1 MLWLFNYNDQVCERG
16 RKGLSRGEFLPDGME
31 PPKPEGMP
39 RRKRR
44 VILVIAVSAIV
55 VAAGFLVWEVFVRPR
70 SLAEVYGFDHWSPG
84 STVTVVGTITSIER
98 QNTSYGP
105 AVYLGLDGGP
115 GCAGVPSVAGD
126 PTAKYAIGARF
137 QTTLHFQRYTINGD
151 PAVSAPELQC
161 PFPSG
166 LRAIGTVLDAGSLY
180 AGRLFLVYNGTES
193 NGTVHYEIVTAN
205 GAAYPPDTLPATLR
219 KSTPLQGSDPIL
231 PAGAPIDSFARWI
244 DFGGLQYLGALGAYS
259 EFPIVDEMSSLAVGI
274 SRNGSLRF
282 FDANRNGL
290 VDDGD
295 RLDVNLAATGS
306 STTWD
311 TYQLIIGGLFA
322 APETYVACT
331 RFILNGP
338 MGPFDIPLPERRD
351 SHVKLRYP
359 GDTFGTTFTSRI
371 DVRPGFGPAPAI
383 SDVRFF
389 VQAGGSSGNGTLS
402 NLPISLSNGVS
413 LSLTDANGNG
423 RLDSGDMFR
432 AAGLSNRTSV
442 TLSLA
447 QDNASVGDISWVVG
461 YGEPIGRVPTLTF
474 TTQGTN
480 PWHATANPSFW
491 SPELALN
498 RTLHASLL
506 ENGIAVLTNVSLAS
520 GTLGTFANGT
530 LALTDSDGD
539 GSLSRGD
546 VFTVTGTGTGTN
558 RYELDISLLY
568 GSSWPIYF

>member
-1 MLWLFNYNDQVCERG
+1 
-16 RKGLSRGEFLPDGME
+16 ME
-31 PPKPEGMP
+31 PPKPKGIP

-44 VILVIAVSAIV
+44 VVLVIAVSAIV

-84 STVTVVGTITSIER
+84 STVTIVGMITSIER

-105 AVYLGLDGGP
+105 EVYLELDGGP
-115 GCAGVPSVAGD
+115 GCAGGPSVVGD
-126 PTAKYAIGARF
+126 PTATYAIGARF

-151 PAVSAPELQC
+151 PAVSAPELRC
-161 PFPSG
+161 PFPLTLG
-166 LRAIGTVLDAGSLY
+166 AIGTVLDAGSLY
-180 AGRLFLVYNGTES
+180 AGRLFLVYNGTAS

-205 GAAYPPDTLPATLR
+205 GAAYRPDTLPATLR

-244 DFGGLQYLGALGAYS
+244 DFGGLQYLGTLGAYQ
-259 EFPIVDEMSSLAVGI
+259 EFPIVDEMTSLAAGI

-282 FDANRNGL
+282 VDANHNGL

-306 STTWD
+306 PTTWD

-351 SHVKLRYP
+351 SHVRLRYA

-371 DVRPGFGPAPAI
+371 DVRPGLGPAAAI

-389 VQAGGSSGNGTLS
+389 VQAGGSSANGTLS
-402 NLPISLSNGVS
+402 NLPITLSNGVS

-447 QDNASVGDISWVVG
+447 QGDASVGDIDWVVG

-480 PWHATANPSFW
+480 PWHATANFPFW

-498 RTLHASLL
+498 RTLRASLL
-506 ENGIAVLTNVSLAS
+506 ENGIPVLTNVSLSS
-520 GTLGTFANGT
+520 GILGTFANGT
-530 LALTDSDGD
+530 LALADSDGD
-539 GSLSRGD
+539 GSLSTGD
-546 VFTVTGTGTGTN
+546 VFTVTGVSTN
-558 RYELDISLLY
+558 RYVLEVSVFY
-568 GSSWPIYF
+568 GFPWRAYL

>member
-1 MLWLFNYNDQVCERG
+1 M
-16 RKGLSRGEFLPDGME
+16 PDGME

-55 VAAGFLVWEVFVRPR
+55 VGAGFLVWEVFVRPR

-98 QNTSYGP
+98 QNTSYGLE
-105 AVYLGLDGGP
+105 VYLGLDGGA

-126 PTAKYAIGARF
+126 PTATYEMGARF

-161 PFPSG
+161 PFPLT

-180 AGRLFLVYNGTES
+180 AGRLFLVYNGSAS

-205 GAAYPPDTLPATLR
+205 GAAYPPATLPATLR
-219 KSTPLQGSDPIL
+219 KSQPLQGSDPIL

-259 EFPIVDEMSSLAVGI
+259 EFPIVDEMSSLAAGI

-282 FDANRNGL
+282 VDANRNGL

-306 STTWD
+306 PNAWD
-311 TYQLIIGGLFA
+311 TYQLIIGGFFA

-331 RFILNGP
+331 RFILDGP
-338 MGPFDIPLPERRD
+338 MGPLDVPLPERRD
-351 SHVKLRYP
+351 SHVKLRYA
-359 GDTFGTTFTSRI
+359 GDTFGATFTSRI
-371 DVRPGFGPAPAI
+371 EVRSGFGPTPAL

-389 VQAGGSSGNGTLS
+389 VQAEGSSGNGTLS
-402 NLPISLSNGVS
+402 ALPITLSNGVS

-423 RLDSGDMFR
+423 RLDSGDVFR

-447 QDNASVGDISWVVG
+447 QGNTSVGDIFWVVG

-480 PWHATANPSFW
+480 PWHATATFPFW

-498 RTLHASLL
+498 RTLRASLR
-506 ENGIAVLTNVSLAS
+506 ENGVAVLTNVSLAS
-520 GTLGTFANGT
+520 GILGTFANGT
-530 LALTDSDGD
+530 LALSDSDGD
-539 GSLSRGD
+539 GSLSTGD
-546 VFTVTGTGTGTN
+546 VFRVTGASGN
-558 RYELDISLLY
+558 RYELDVSVLY
-568 GSSWPIYF
+568 ETPWRVYL

>member
-115 GCAGVPSVAGD
+115 GCAGVPSVASD

-259 EFPIVDEMSSLAVGI
+259 EFPIVDEMSSLAAGI

-282 FDANRNGL
+282 VDANRNGL

-546 VFTVTGTGTGTN
+546 VFTVTGTGTN

>member
-1 MLWLFNYNDQVCERG
+1 MGAPRMLWLFNYNDQVCERG
-16 RKGLSRGEFLPDGME
+16 GKGLSRGEFLSDGME
-31 PPKPEGMP
+31 PPKPEGMS

-44 VILVIAVSAIV
+44 VILVIAVSAMV
-55 VAAGFLVWEVFVRPR
+55 VGAGFLAWEVFVRPR
-70 SLAEVYGFDHWSPG
+70 SLAEVYGFGHWSPG
-84 STVTVVGTITSIER
+84 SAFTIVGTITSIER

-105 AVYLGLDGGP
+105 EVYLGLDGGP
-115 GCAGVPSVAGD
+115 GCAGVPSVASD

-166 LRAIGTVLDAGSLY
+166 LRAIGTVLDAGTLY
-180 AGRLFLVYNGTES
+180 AGRLFLVHTGTES
-193 NGTVHYEIVTAN
+193 NGTVHYEVVTAK
-205 GAAYPPDTLPATLR
+205 GAAYAPTPLPATLR

-259 EFPIVDEMSSLAVGI
+259 EFPIVDEMSSLAAGI

-282 FDANRNGL
+282 VDANRNGL

-306 STTWD
+306 PTTWD
-311 TYQLIIGGLFA
+311 TYQLIIGGFFA
-322 APETYVACT
+322 APETYVSCT
-331 RFILNGP
+331 RFIRDGP
-338 MGPFDIPLPERRD
+338 MGPLDVPLTERRD
-351 SHVKLRYP
+351 AHVKLHYA
-359 GDTFGTTFTSRI
+359 GDTVGTTYTSRI
-371 DVRPGFGPAPAI
+371 DVRSGFGPAPAL

-389 VQAGGSSGNGTLS
+389 AQAEGSSGNGTLS
-402 NLPISLSNGVS
+402 NLPIILSNGVL
-413 LSLTDANGNG
+413 LSLADANGNG

-447 QDNASVGDISWVVG
+447 QGNTSVGDIFWVVG

-480 PWHATANPSFW
+480 PWRATANLPFW

-506 ENGIAVLTNVSLAS
+506 GNGIWVLTNVSLSS

-539 GSLSRGD
+539 GSLSTRD
-546 VFTVTGTGTGTN
+546 VFTVTDGRTN
-558 RYELDISLLY
+558 SYALA
-568 GSSWPIYF
+568 

>member
-1 MLWLFNYNDQVCERG
+1 MGPPG
-16 RKGLSRGEFLPDGME
+16 R
-31 PPKPEGMP
+31 
-39 RRKRR
+39 
-44 VILVIAVSAIV
+44 
-55 VAAGFLVWEVFVRPR
+55 
-70 SLAEVYGFDHWSPG
+70 
-84 STVTVVGTITSIER
+84 
-98 QNTSYGP
+98 
-105 AVYLGLDGGP
+105 
-115 GCAGVPSVAGD
+115 
-126 PTAKYAIGARF
+126 
-137 QTTLHFQRYTINGD
+137 D
-151 PAVSAPELQC
+151 PA
-161 PFPSG
+161 
-166 LRAIGTVLDAGSLY
+166 RAGIDPGADA
-180 AGRLFLVYNGTES
+180 AF
-193 NGTVHYEIVTAN
+193 A
-205 GAAYPPDTLPATLR
+205 PDTLPATLR

-311 TYQLIIGGLFA
+311 TYQLTIGGLFA

-389 VQAGGSSGNGTLS
+389 VQAGGSSGNWTLS

-442 TLSLA
+442 TFSLA
-447 QDNASVGDISWVVG
+447 QDQVIVAGILWAVG

-480 PWHATANPSFW
+480 PWHVTANASFW
-491 SPELALN
+491 SPELAPN

-506 ENGIAVLTNVSLAS
+506 ENGIAVLPNVSLAR
-520 GTLGTFANGT
+520 LHPGTFANGT

-546 VFTVTGTGTGTN
+546 VFTV
-558 RYELDISLLY
+558 
-568 GSSWPIYF
+568 

>member
-1 MLWLFNYNDQVCERG
+1 
-16 RKGLSRGEFLPDGME
+16 ME

-55 VAAGFLVWEVFVRPR
+55 VGAGFLVWEVFVRPR

-98 QNTSYGP
+98 QNTSYGLE
-105 AVYLGLDGGP
+105 VYLGLDGGA

-126 PTAKYAIGARF
+126 PTATYEMGARF

-161 PFPSG
+161 PFPLT

-180 AGRLFLVYNGTES
+180 AGRLFLVYNGSAS

-205 GAAYPPDTLPATLR
+205 GAAYPPATLPATLR
-219 KSTPLQGSDPIL
+219 KSQPLQGSDPIL

-259 EFPIVDEMSSLAVGI
+259 EFPIVDEMSSLAAGI

-282 FDANRNGL
+282 VDANRNGL

-306 STTWD
+306 PNAWD
-311 TYQLIIGGLFA
+311 TYQLIIGGFFA

-331 RFILNGP
+331 RFILDGP
-338 MGPFDIPLPERRD
+338 MGPLDVPLPERRD
-351 SHVKLRYP
+351 SHVKLRYA
-359 GDTFGTTFTSRI
+359 GDTFGATFTSRI
-371 DVRPGFGPAPAI
+371 EVRSGFGPTPAL

-389 VQAGGSSGNGTLS
+389 VQAEGSSGNGTLS
-402 NLPISLSNGVS
+402 ALPITLSNGVS

-423 RLDSGDMFR
+423 RLDSGDVFR

-447 QDNASVGDISWVVG
+447 QGNTSVGDIFWVVG

-480 PWHATANPSFW
+480 PWHATATFPFW

-498 RTLHASLL
+498 RTLRASLR
-506 ENGIAVLTNVSLAS
+506 ENGVAVLTNVSLAS
-520 GTLGTFANGT
+520 GILGTFANGT
-530 LALTDSDGD
+530 LALSDSDGD
-539 GSLSRGD
+539 GSLSTGD
-546 VFTVTGTGTGTN
+546 VFRVTGASGN
-558 RYELDISLLY
+558 RYELDVSVLY
-568 GSSWPIYF
+568 ETPWRVYL

>member
-1 MLWLFNYNDQVCERG
+1 
-16 RKGLSRGEFLPDGME
+16 ME
-31 PPKPEGMP
+31 PPKPKGIP

-44 VILVIAVSAIV
+44 VVLVIAVSAIV

-84 STVTVVGTITSIER
+84 SSVTVVGTIMDIER

-105 AVYLGLDGGP
+105 EVYLELDGGP
-115 GCAGVPSVAGD
+115 GCAGGPSVVGD
-126 PTAKYAIGARF
+126 PTATYAIGARF

-151 PAVSAPELQC
+151 PAVSAPELRC
-161 PFPSG
+161 PFPLTLG
-166 LRAIGTVLDAGSLY
+166 AIGTVVDAGSLY

-259 EFPIVDEMSSLAVGI
+259 EFPIVDEMSSLAAGI

-282 FDANRNGL
+282 VDANRNGL

-311 TYQLIIGGLFA
+311 TYQLTIGGLFA

-447 QDNASVGDISWVVG
+447 HDNTSVGDISWVVG

-546 VFTVTGTGTGTN
+546 VFTVTGTGTN

>member
-1 MLWLFNYNDQVCERG
+1 
-16 RKGLSRGEFLPDGME
+16 
-31 PPKPEGMP
+31 
-39 RRKRR
+39 
-44 VILVIAVSAIV
+44 
-55 VAAGFLVWEVFVRPR
+55 
-70 SLAEVYGFDHWSPG
+70 WSPG
-84 STVTVVGTITSIER
+84 STVTVVGTITSTER

-105 AVYLGLDGGP
+105 EVYLGLDGGP

-126 PTAKYAIGARF
+126 PTAKYEIGARF
-137 QTTLHFQRYTINGD
+137 QTTLHFQRYMINGD

-205 GAAYPPDTLPATLR
+205 GAAYAPDTLPATLR

-244 DFGGLQYLGALGAYS
+244 DFSGLQYLGALGAYS
-259 EFPIVDEMSSLAVGI
+259 EFPIVDEMSSLAAGI

-282 FDANRNGL
+282 VDANRNGL

-306 STTWD
+306 PTAWD
-311 TYQLIIGGLFA
+311 TFQLIIGGLFV

-331 RFILNGP
+331 RFIVNGP

-351 SHVKLRYP
+351 SHVKLRYA
-359 GDTFGTTFTSRI
+359 GDTIGTTFTSKI
-371 DVRPGFGPAPAI
+371 DVRSGFGPAPAL

-389 VQAGGSSGNGTLS
+389 LQAGGSSGNGTLS
-402 NLPISLSNGVS
+402 ALPITLSNGVS
-413 LSLTDANGNG
+413 LALTDANGNG

-432 AAGLSNRTSV
+432 AAGLGNRTSV
-442 TLSLA
+442 TLDLA
-447 QDNASVGDISWVVG
+447 RSNASVGTLSWVVG
-461 YGEPIGRVPTLTF
+461 YGEPIGRVPLITF

-480 PWHATANPSFW
+480 PWRATANSPFW

-498 RTLHASLL
+498 RTVRASLL

-520 GTLGTFANGT
+520 GVLGTFANGT
-530 LALTDSDGD
+530 LAFTDSDGD
-539 GSLSRGD
+539 GSLSSGD
-546 VFTVTGTGTGTN
+546 VFTVTGASGN
-558 RYELDISLLY
+558 RYELDVSVLY
-568 GSSWPIYF
+568 GYPWRAYL

>member
-1 MLWLFNYNDQVCERG
+1 
-16 RKGLSRGEFLPDGME
+16 ME

-44 VILVIAVSAIV
+44 VILVIAVSAV
-55 VAAGFLVWEVFVRPR
+55 VVGAGFLVWEAFVRPR

-105 AVYLGLDGGP
+105 EVNLGLDGGP

-126 PTAKYAIGARF
+126 PTATYAIGTRF

-151 PAVSAPELQC
+151 PAVSAPELRC
-161 PFPSG
+161 PFPSAMK
-166 LRAIGTVLDAGSLY
+166 AIGTVLDAGSLV

-193 NGTVHYEIVTAN
+193 NGTLHYEIVTAN
-205 GAAYPPDTLPATLR
+205 GAAYAPDTLPATLR

-244 DFGGLQYLGALGAYS
+244 DFSGLQYLGTLGAYQ
-259 EFPIVDEMSSLAVGI
+259 EFPIVDEMASLAAGI

-282 FDANRNGL
+282 VDANRNGL

-306 STTWD
+306 PTTWD

-322 APETYVACT
+322 APETYVGCT

-338 MGPFDIPLPERRD
+338 IGPFDIPLPERRD
-351 SHVKLRYP
+351 SHVKLRYA
-359 GDTFGTTFTSRI
+359 GDTFGTTFTSKI
-371 DVRPGFGPAPAI
+371 DVRSGLGPAPAL

-389 VQAGGSSGNGTLS
+389 LQAGGSSGNGTLS
-402 NLPISLSNGVS
+402 ALPITLSNGVS
-413 LSLTDANGNG
+413 LSLTDPNGNG

-447 QDNASVGDISWVVG
+447 QGNTSVGDIFWVVG
-461 YGEPIGRVPTLTF
+461 YGEPIGRVPTLSF

-480 PWHATANPSFW
+480 PWHATANFPFW

-498 RTLHASLL
+498 RTVRASLR
-506 ENGIAVLTNVSLAS
+506 ENGVAVLTNVSLAS
-520 GTLGTFANGT
+520 GILGTFANGT
-530 LALTDSDGD
+530 LALSDSDGD
-539 GSLSRGD
+539 GSLSTGD
-546 VFTVTGTGTGTN
+546 VFTVTGASTN
-558 RYELDISLLY
+558 RYELDVSVLFETP
-568 GSSWPIYF
+568 WRVTF